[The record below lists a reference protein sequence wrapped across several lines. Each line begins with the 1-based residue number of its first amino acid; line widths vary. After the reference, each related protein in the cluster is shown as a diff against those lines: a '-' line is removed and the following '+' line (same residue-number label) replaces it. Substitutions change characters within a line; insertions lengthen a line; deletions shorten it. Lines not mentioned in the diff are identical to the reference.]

1 MSDLPVRDCAGCGQS
16 DDHPRLQYDDNGEVR
31 LFHYDC
37 VPHYLQPLVP
47 EAALKATKAGKRG
60 DAVRQAVIKSNEK
73 ES

>member
-16 DDHPRLQYDDNGEVR
+16 DDHPRLQLQEGDEVR

-37 VPHYLQPLVP
+37 VPHYQRDLVP
-47 EAALKATKAGKRG
+47 DAARKATEAGKRG
-60 DAVRQAVIKSNEK
+60 DAVRQAVLKTIEK